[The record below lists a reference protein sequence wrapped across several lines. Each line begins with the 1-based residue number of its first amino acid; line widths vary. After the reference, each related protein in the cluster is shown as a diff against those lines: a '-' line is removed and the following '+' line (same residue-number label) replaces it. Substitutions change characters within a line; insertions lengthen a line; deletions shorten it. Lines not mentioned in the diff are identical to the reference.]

1 MAQDGRF
8 VIAWEGNGTE
18 DSQGIYAQRYDAN
31 ANAIGSQIFV
41 NGTVAGA
48 QENPTVSMN
57 SSGAFVVGW
66 NDETSFRYQRFDS
79 NGDRLDQNGVAA
91 AEMTVSAIGTAR
103 RGDILL
109 NHDGTVV
116 SAWQEYAGGFWDVY
130 FQKDAVNGTALISKS
145 LVLINDTTNQLA
157 PSIDGS
163 GNGEFIITWE
173 GRETGDLDGG
183 VFYRL
188 YTATGLAT
196 PYTFLA
202 NGNYTASQQGLASVA
217 ATSLENY
224 VVVWSGNS
232 ASDTTDIGHNIIRN
246 AIPIGVNDSTS
257 VSEAGGY
264 NNTSLGVLTPL
275 NVLSNDTDPGDTLAV
290 VGVIQG
296 SGGISTGNVGSPL
309 VGSYGTLTLQADGTV
324 FYSLDQLN
332 SSVQA
337 LRTAANTLTET
348 FTYTVGDSGNMV
360 STATLTITITGQN
373 DAPTATADSATAVE
387 AGGVSNGTVGTNPT
401 GNVLTNDTDPDSGDT
416 KSVTGVAAGVQ
427 ASATGNVG
435 TAVTGTY
442 GSINIS
448 SAGAYTYTIDNNNSA
463 VQALRTSSNTL
474 TETFTYTMSDT
485 AGLTSTAQITITIQ
499 GANDTPTVNA
509 LSSPSLAENSAN
521 GTVVTTASAT
531 EVDSADTATFSL
543 SNNAGGRFAI
553 NSSTG
558 VITVANSTLLNYEAA
573 TNHAITIRV
582 TDSSSAF
589 HDRNLTINLTDVN
602 EFPLSAVSDS
612 NAAANTIIE
621 NAANGTAVGITAR
634 ATDGDSLTTITYS
647 LLDSAGGRFAINS
660 STGVVTK
667 ASALDFETA
676 TSHTITVQAS
686 SSDGGTSTANF
697 VITVTDFNEFSASV
711 PVDNDPTANQV
722 VENSLAGTTIGFT
735 AYSVD
740 SDGSN
745 NTITYTLTDDASG
758 RFAINSST
766 GVVTL

>member
-1 MAQDGRF
+1 VDQGIADYQTLLHDIQNQLPQQHSLLLIDSTGDGWLQLNQYLSQHQGIQQVHLFSHAASGQLLLGNQSLQIDDLFNDDSAAIWQRALHPDADVFLYGCQLAADPAGEQFVSQFAIFSGADVAASIDQTGSASSADWDLEFSVGLLNSDSLFSDDNPLHWEGTLDPQTFSRSGVQELSGIDRGSTSAVAVDVNGSYVVVWSEQVSGNGWDVFACRFNADGTQNGSVFTVNQSTNGDQRYASVDMDSSGRFIITWTGIDNGNDDILARLYAANGTALTGEFIVNTYRQAAQFNSSVSMAQDGRF

-79 NGDRLDQNGVAA
+79 NGNKLDHSGVAA

-296 SGGISTGNVGSPL
+296 SGGISTSNVGSPL

-324 FYSLDQLN
+324 SYSLDQLN

-442 GSINIS
+442 GSIN
-448 SAGAYTYTIDNNNSA
+448 
-463 VQALRTSSNTL
+463 
-474 TETFTYTMSDT
+474 
-485 AGLTSTAQITITIQ
+485 
-499 GANDTPTVNA
+499 
-509 LSSPSLAENSAN
+509 
-521 GTVVTTASAT
+521 
-531 EVDSADTATFSL
+531 
-543 SNNAGGRFAI
+543 
-553 NSSTG
+553 
-558 VITVANSTLLNYEAA
+558 
-573 TNHAITIRV
+573 
-582 TDSSSAF
+582 
-589 HDRNLTINLTDVN
+589 
-602 EFPLSAVSDS
+602 
-612 NAAANTIIE
+612 
-621 NAANGTAVGITAR
+621 
-634 ATDGDSLTTITYS
+634 
-647 LLDSAGGRFAINS
+647 
-660 STGVVTK
+660 
-667 ASALDFETA
+667 
-676 TSHTITVQAS
+676 
-686 SSDGGTSTANF
+686 
-697 VITVTDFNEFSASV
+697 
-711 PVDNDPTANQV
+711 
-722 VENSLAGTTIGFT
+722 
-735 AYSVD
+735 
-740 SDGSN
+740 
-745 NTITYTLTDDASG
+745 
-758 RFAINSST
+758 
-766 GVVTL
+766 